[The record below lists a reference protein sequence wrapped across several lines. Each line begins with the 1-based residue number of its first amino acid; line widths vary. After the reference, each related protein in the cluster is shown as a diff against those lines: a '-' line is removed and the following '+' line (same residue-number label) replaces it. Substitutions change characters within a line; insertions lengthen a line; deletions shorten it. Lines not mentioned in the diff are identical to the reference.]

1 MKGAGESFPR
11 GGLRAWG
18 SGEAR
23 VAPSMPDRVGPFF
36 CARSPL
42 GYRQDPWLSILFCIF
57 VALDTSKIWLAW
69 IKRQAKGDSAREVK
83 VARKIITNPVCS
95 SI

>member
-1 MKGAGESFPR
+1 MDSLLMDTYSTPLRAFR
-11 GGLRAWG
+11 GPGLRLPYRTV
-18 SGEAR
+18 S
-23 VAPSMPDRVGPFF
+23 DRFSVH
-36 CARSPL
+36 AHLL

-83 VARKIITNPVCS
+83 VTRKIITNPVCS